1 MLMPENFEIR
11 DYGVLVIFV
20 NEVEYE
26 FVEKDD
32 FIYSDKKKIILK
44 HHAVINLANNAKIKV
59 GPPVLL
65 SSHDSG
71 SFVFCREAVMNDG
84 TKYCAVGEA
93 NGVKDNLWSEYLQ
106 QYPAETAD
114 NRAYERAV
122 LGIVGLYG
130 KVYGGSE
137 IPFADENLHA
147 AAAEKAPEKQPEE
160 HHTEQSAEKTEKL
173 KPLLRRHR
181 PGICRNGGMISVS
194 GCIRTSS
201 LIRIHLSLRR
211 DSARGKTGRSNICM
225 TITTKAAGILPPG
238 ILKTHRAKTSPSRY
252 MPAGAPSK
260 NMASNRRKR
269 LRKQSFL
276 HSPIE

>member
-11 DYGVLVIFV
+11 DNGVLVIFV
-20 NEVEYE
+20 NEVEFE

-130 KVYGGSE
+130 SIRHISE
-137 IPFADENLHA
+137 FIEDIQTVRITVDNIAKYIQVVIGFEMDLIHN
-147 AAAEKAPEKQPEE
+147 
-160 HHTEQSAEKTEKL
+160 
-173 KPLLRRHR
+173 
-181 PGICRNGGMISVS
+181 
-194 GCIRTSS
+194 RTKS
-201 LIRIHLSLRR
+201 I
-211 DSARGKTGRSNICM
+211 K
-225 TITTKAAGILPPG
+225 ITVDI
-238 ILKTHRAKTSPSRY
+238 
-252 MPAGAPSK
+252 
-260 NMASNRRKR
+260 
-269 LRKQSFL
+269 
-276 HSPIE
+276 

>member
-1 MLMPENFEIR
+1 M
-11 DYGVLVIFV
+11 
-20 NEVEYE
+20 
-26 FVEKDD
+26 
-32 FIYSDKKKIILK
+32 
-44 HHAVINLANNAKIKV
+44 

-130 KVYGGSE
+130 KIYGGSE
-137 IPFADENLHA
+137 IPFSDEHRSVTVP
-147 AAAEKAPEKQPEE
+147 EKAPEKQAK
-160 HHTEQSAEKTEKL
+160 EQHAEQTVEKVDEL
-173 KPLLRRHR
+173 QNAPAEAF
-181 PGICRNGGMISVS
+181 VE
-194 GCIRTSS
+194 S
-201 LIRIHLSLRR
+201 LPKWWNDIGVGLYTDKQLDPDTFIVTQGQCK
-211 DSARGKTGRSNICM
+211 GKTGRSNICM
-225 TITTKAAGILPPG
+225 TITIKAAGILPPE

-260 NMASNRRKR
+260 KIWHQTGGKGCLSGLSYIARLNRQK
-269 LRKQSFL
+269 
-276 HSPIE
+276 

>member
-11 DYGVLVIFV
+11 DNGVLVIFV

-160 HHTEQSAEKTEKL
+160 HHTEQSAEKTDETQTASPEAPTGNLPKWWNDIGVGL
-173 KPLLRRHR
+173 YTDKQLDPDTFIVTQ
-181 PGICRNGGMISVS
+181 GQCK
-194 GCIRTSS
+194 
-201 LIRIHLSLRR
+201 
-211 DSARGKTGRSNICM
+211 GKNWTVKYRM